1 MKRFPIFLRLFIL
14 SALLFTACN
23 SASEGEEMTENPVQ
37 NATRSYGI
45 ENFNFPVL
53 TDKARSI
60 TMQWPAFEDFEYDV
74 KAINGA
80 NLEKLRGASEQLVI
94 FSDSLS
100 KTIPDTLNTNG
111 ILARL
116 TVVRTRAKMLDQVVH
131 RTIVDST
138 QAARAIREMNT
149 SVRNLILQ
157 INEKFQK
164 DAIDLQRK
172 ENEEQELKKQQR
184 FLDSVYQAE
193 LRDKNQ

>member
-1 MKRFPIFLRLFIL
+1 MKLFIL

-23 SASEGEEMTENPVQ
+23 SASEGEEFPEKSIQ
-37 NATRSYGI
+37 NSSQVYGV

-60 TMQWPAFEDFEYDV
+60 TTQWPAFEDFEYDI

-94 FSDSLS
+94 FSDSLP
-100 KTIPDTLNTNG
+100 KTIPDTLHTNG

-116 TVVRTRAKMLDQVVH
+116 TVVRTRAKMLDQLVH
-131 RTIVDST
+131 RTIVDSAQT
-138 QAARAIREMNT
+138 ALAIREMNA

-172 ENEEQELKKQQR
+172 DDEEEELKKQKR

-193 LRDKNQ
+193 LNDKNQ